1 MKRILFFVVVFY
13 SFNFQAQMSP
23 EEVVQKQLET
33 YNNKDI
39 EGFMS
44 LFHPDAVI
52 YALGT
57 QEPIAKGKENIR
69 LIYTNLFNQSP
80 NLRSEIKQRIVFGN
94 KVIDYENITGRKGS
108 SEAIELIM
116 IYSVEGNFIKEAYS
130 IRKDN

>member
-1 MKRILFFVVVFY
+1 MKRILLFFVLFY

-39 EGFMS
+39 DGFIS

-57 QEPIAKGKENIR
+57 HEPMAIGKENIR

-80 NLRSEIKQRIVFGN
+80 NLHSEIKQRIVFGN

-116 IYSVEGNFIKEAYS
+116 IYIVEGDFIKEAYS
-130 IRKDN
+130 IRKED